1 MVDPGGAPAVS
12 MRSRSVGVD
21 REIHAPKRVNPGLS
35 GLRLM
40 SACAYED
47 RTKQRLIAREASAH
61 SPLMIG
67 G

>member
-1 MVDPGGAPAVS
+1 
-12 MRSRSVGVD
+12 
-21 REIHAPKRVNPGLS
+21 
-35 GLRLM
+35 LRLM
-40 SACAYED
+40 SACGYED